1 MAWRPTEYLIEGE
14 LDNTTPGKVTGWMR
28 FAGLQNKVTFDLNGN
43 FHRDIR
49 GAKIRL
55 KGDGQEPDGR
65 AAKNMMHVSP
75 HQTGDVGDITAG
87 LPPADY
93 VSGYCYV
100 EWYSEE
106 NGRVVIEL
114 DADRVEVIGRPI
126 PACESD
132 PISREQQARNMASF
146 LSDLSQEGG
155 VPAIAPGQRLVSDP
169 AFTHWIVAEGQVI
182 GEARAVKPE
191 ENGTSFA
198 YVRLFNMPECAEYG
212 WTENKHL
219 REKAAGLPNS
229 AAAADGFTDVV
240 QP

>member
-14 LDNTTPGKVTGWMR
+14 LDNTTPGKVTGWMQ
-28 FAGLQNKVTFDLNGN
+28 FAGLSEKVTFDLNGN

-55 KGDGQEPDGR
+55 KGDGKEPDGR
-65 AAKNMMHVSP
+65 AAENMTHIAP
-75 HQTGDVGDITAG
+75 QQTGDVGDITAG

-114 DADRVEVIGRPI
+114 DADQVEVIGRPI

-132 PISREQQARNMASF
+132 PISREQQSRNMANF
-146 LSDLSQEGG
+146 LGGLSQEAG
-155 VPAIAPGQRLVSDP
+155 VPAFAPGQRIVSDP
-169 AFTHWIVAEGQVI
+169 DFTHWIVAEGHVI
-182 GEARAVKPE
+182 GEAREVKPE
-191 ENGTSFA
+191 NNGTSFA
-198 YVRLFNMPECAEYG
+198 YVRLFNMPECAEHG
-212 WTENKHL
+212 TIERKHL
-219 REKAAGLPNS
+219 REKADGLPND
-229 AAAADGFTDVV
+229 AAAADGFTEEVKS
-240 QP
+240 